1 MLHLENFQLNIGGR
15 QLVQNIHFNL
25 NGQEKIGIIGQN
37 GIGKSSFL
45 KIIYQKLRQRADIN
59 LGYMPQH
66 YTEVLDESKTPLDFL
81 LENGNREQERLILTH
96 LASLQFTRQ
105 EVHHK
110 ICELSG
116 GGGQKAK
123 LLLLK
128 MVLEQAN
135 FLLLDEPSRNSSPTS
150 QPYIRQLFADYP
162 GGLVCVSHDRRF
174 LKEVCQRIYRLTEN
188 GLEELEQI

>member
-1 MLHLENFQLNIGGR
+1 MSLKLHLI
-15 QLVQNIHFNL
+15 
-25 NGQEKIGIIGQN
+25 
-37 GIGKSSFL
+37 
-45 KIIYQKLRQRADIN
+45 
-59 LGYMPQH
+59 
-66 YTEVLDESKTPLDFL
+66 FL
-81 LENGNREQERLILTH
+81 LENGNREQEQLILTH
-96 LASLQFTRQ
+96 LASLQFIRQ

-116 GGGQKAK
+116 GQKAK

-128 MVLEQAN
+128 MVLDQAN
-135 FLLLDEPSRNSSPTS
+135 FLLLDEPSRNFSPTS

-188 GLEELEQI
+188 GLEELGQI